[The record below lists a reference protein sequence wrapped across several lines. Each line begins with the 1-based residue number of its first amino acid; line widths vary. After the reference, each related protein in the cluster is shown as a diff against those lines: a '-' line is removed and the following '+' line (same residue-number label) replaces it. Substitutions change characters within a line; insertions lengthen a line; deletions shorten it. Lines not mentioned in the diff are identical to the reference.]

1 MTVQEL
7 KNKLEFYDP
16 DRVVIIK
23 IGEGWDNIGKVTT
36 NGITVALEMDKS
48 PLFQD

>member
-1 MTVQEL
+1 MTVKEL
-7 KNKLEFYDP
+7 KHILEYYDP
-16 DRVVIIK
+16 DKVVIIK

-36 NGITVALEMDKS
+36 DGVIVSLEMNES